1 MSRIVAIS
9 GTALFLAAVLIIF
22 FEEGYIRFNYPS
34 KEKYPVR
41 GIDISHHQTEI
52 DWEILA
58 RANLDFVFIKA
69 TEGGNHK
76 DTKFA
81 EYWKRAGELG
91 LARGAYHY
99 FTFCKSGKE
108 QAENYI
114 HTVPDGPGLLPPVI
128 DLEYGGNCSAR
139 PPKDELIKEIGD
151 FADIVERKYGSRP
164 LIYTTNQS
172 YRDFI
177 SGELPGYMIWIRD
190 IYSSPRLADGRGWS
204 FWQYTNRGRLW
215 GIDGFVDLNV
225 YNGTREE
232 FRTLLSTD

>member
-1 MSRIVAIS
+1 MNRILAIT
-9 GTALFLAAVLIIF
+9 GTTLFLAAVLIIF
-22 FEEGYIRFNYPS
+22 FEEGYIRFNYPGE
-34 KEKYPVR
+34 EKYPVR

-52 DWEILA
+52 DWGILA
-58 RANLDFVFIKA
+58 RADLDFVFIKA
-69 TEGGNHK
+69 TEGGDHK
-76 DTKFA
+76 DTKFG

-114 HTVPDGPGLLPPVI
+114 QTVPAGPGLLPPVI

-139 PPKDELIKEIGD
+139 PARDEILKEIGE
-151 FADIVERKYGSRP
+151 FSDIIERKYGSRP

-177 SGELPGYMIWIRD
+177 SGGLPGYGIWIRD
-190 IYSSPRLADGRGWS
+190 IYRTPHLSDGREWS

-225 YNGTREE
+225 YNGTPEE
-232 FRTLLSTD
+232 FKALLSRN

>member
-1 MSRIVAIS
+1 MNRILAIT

-22 FEEGYIRFNYPS
+22 FEEGYIRFNYPAR
-34 KEKYPVR
+34 EKYPVR
-41 GIDISHHQTEI
+41 GIDISHHQTDI

-58 RANLDFVFIKA
+58 RARLDFVFIKA
-69 TEGGNHK
+69 TEGGDHR
-76 DTKFA
+76 DTKFG

-99 FTFCKSGKE
+99 FTFCKSGEE

-114 HTVPDGPGLLPPVI
+114 RTVPDGPGLLPPVI

-139 PPKDELIKEIGD
+139 PPKDELIKEIGE
-151 FADIVERKYGSRP
+151 FSDIVERKYGSRP

-190 IYSSPRLADGRGWS
+190 IYATPRLADGRGWS

-225 YNGTREE
+225 FNGTREE
-232 FRTLLSTD
+232 FKTLLSTD